1 MKNLKLNIKTLAVL
15 FSVMVLFAA
24 CDNDDDNTD
33 MDPMPEES
41 VSIVD
46 IATSDDDFSIL
57 VEALSKANLVD
68 ALEGDGPFTVFAPTN
83 DAFEM
88 LFETLGVSG
97 VADLSAE
104 TLTPIL
110 LYHVVGAKAMSTDL
124 TTGYYETIST
134 NTPDEKG
141 MMLYAMVDGGVTLN
155 NSVAVISADIEA
167 SNGVVHV
174 VDNVILPPSVVDIA
188 IQNESFSTLV
198 SAVVK
203 AGLVDAL
210 SAEGPFTVFAPTN
223 AAFESLFMELNVSGL
238 DDLSGDDLMPILL
251 YHVVAD
257 NVLAAEVTEGLVP
270 SLKTDSDISVTITSD
285 GVMLDDRATIV
296 ATDIQ
301 GSNGVVHV
309 IDQVILPN

>member
-15 FSVMVLFAA
+15 FSVMILFAA
-24 CDNDDDNTD
+24 CDKDDDNKD
-33 MDPMPEES
+33 MEPMPEES